1 MEKNKVT
8 RFEEAASERRQ
19 NNILSELWHFVRSN
33 KKWWMLPL
41 IAALLMLGFL
51 LLLSSSAVA
60 PFIYTLF

>member
-1 MEKNKVT
+1 MEKNKVN

-19 NNILSELWHFVRSN
+19 SNLLSEVWYFVRSN

-51 LLLSSSAVA
+51 LFLSGTAVA